1 MCELQITNYVYV
13 QITFVQNKRNT
24 TFVVFFSLIKK
35 KKSALRYSTVT
46 VLLPPIIKGE
56 GHNVHPS
63 AHPVAQRKQ
72 PLFY

>member
-35 KKSALRYSTVT
+35 KN
-46 VLLPPIIKGE
+46 LP
-56 GHNVHPS
+56 
-63 AHPVAQRKQ
+63 
-72 PLFY
+72 